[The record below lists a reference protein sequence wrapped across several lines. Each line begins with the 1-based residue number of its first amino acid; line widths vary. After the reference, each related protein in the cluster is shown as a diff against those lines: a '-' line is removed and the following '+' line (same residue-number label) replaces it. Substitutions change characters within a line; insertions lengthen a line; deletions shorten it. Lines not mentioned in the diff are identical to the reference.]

1 MPSDTMQ
8 TSNGGMG
15 STTGQ
20 SPERLTQ
27 AASGVLDQAGRTA
40 ETQASRTMDKAG
52 EALDQVAR
60 AVRDSGNQLREQRPE
75 IAGIADTAAEKVE
88 QVSAYLREH
97 DAREVFSEAER
108 FARRQPALV
117 VGGGLALGLVIGRL
131 LRSGAEPQQGQG
143 SSSYDQGQGGMR
155 GYLGGSASDTTGQ
168 SGWYGGTNG
177 GGSTPGNGYGT
188 GYGTAYDA
196 GTGSL
201 GDTADNLAA
210 TDAAAGSTDYSGGT
224 DDSGIGSASSRSAD
238 YAGTGVMDESG
249 TGAIGAGTD
258 FSADAGSSSLGVTGD
273 DDAASTQTIDAADS
287 GAMDVGAATSPK
299 TRKRRTRST
308 GAE

>member
-15 STTGQ
+15 STGQ

-60 AVRDSGNQLREQRPE
+60 AVRDSGNQLRQERPE

-143 SSSYDQGQGGMR
+143 SQGYDQGQGGMR
-155 GYLGGSASDTTGQ
+155 GYMSGGSADATGQ
-168 SGWYGGTNG
+168 SGWYGGTN

-196 GTGSL
+196 GTGGL

-210 TDAAAGSTDYSGGT
+210 TDAAAGSSH
-224 DDSGIGSASSRSAD
+224 DSGIGAGSSRSSD

-258 FSADAGSSSLGVTGD
+258 ASTGAGSSSLGTTGD
-273 DDAASTQTIDAADS
+273 YDLGTTQTIDAADS
-287 GAMDVGAATSPK
+287 GAMNVGAATEPK

-308 GAE
+308 GAD

>member
-15 STTGQ
+15 SNTDQ

-52 EALDQVAR
+52 ETLEQVAR

-131 LRSGAEPQQGQG
+131 LRSGAEPQQGQA
-143 SSSYDQGQGGMR
+143 SSGKDLDQGGMR
-155 GYLGGSASDTTGQ
+155 GYLRGGSADPTGQ

-196 GTGSL
+196 GTGGL

-210 TDAAAGSTDYSGGT
+210 TDAAVGDAEHSG
-224 DDSGIGSASSRSAD
+224 ASHD
-238 YAGTGVMDESG
+238 YASTQTHDY
-249 TGAIGAGTD
+249 
-258 FSADAGSSSLGVTGD
+258 
-273 DDAASTQTIDAADS
+273 ASTQTIDAAES
-287 GAMDVGAATSPK
+287 GAMNVGAASESK
-299 TRKRRTRST
+299 SRKRRTRST

>member
-1 MPSDTMQ
+1 MPSDTMH
-8 TSNGGMG
+8 TSNGDMG
-15 STTGQ
+15 SSTSQ

-143 SSSYDQGQGGMR
+143 GQGYDRGQGGMR
-155 GYLGGSASDTTGQ
+155 GYLGGGSADATGQ
-168 SGWYGGTNG
+168 SGWYGGTN

-196 GTGSL
+196 GTGGL

-210 TDAAAGSTDYSGGT
+210 TDATAGSTDYSGG
-224 DDSGIGSASSRSAD
+224 IGTASSRSTD

-258 FSADAGSSSLGVTGD
+258 LSTDAGSSSLGTTGD
-273 DDAASTQTIDAADS
+273 DDLGTTQTIDAADS
-287 GAMDVGAATSPK
+287 GAMNVGAASEPK

-308 GAE
+308 GAD

>member
-8 TSNGGMG
+8 TSTDGM
-15 STTGQ
+15 SSSGQ

-52 EALDQVAR
+52 EALEQVAR

-88 QVSAYLREH
+88 QVSTYLRQH
-97 DAREVFSEAER
+97 DAREVISEAER

-117 VGGGLALGLVIGRL
+117 VGGGLALGVIIGRL
-131 LRSGAEPQQGQG
+131 LRSGAEPQQGQ
-143 SSSYDQGQGGMR
+143 SSSGYDQGRGGMR
-155 GYLGGSASDTTGQ
+155 GYLAGGTSDPTGQ
-168 SGWYGGTNG
+168 SGWYGGTN

-196 GTGSL
+196 GTGGL

-210 TDAAAGSTDYSGGT
+210 TDAAAGGTAYSGGT
-224 DDSGIGSASSRSAD
+224 GASSSRSTHD
-238 YAGTGVMDESG
+238 AGTGVMDESG

-258 FSADAGSSSLGVTGD
+258 LSTSAGSSALGTTGD
-273 DDAASTQTIDAADS
+273 YDAAATQTIDAARS
-287 GAMDVGAATSPK
+287 GAMDVGAATEPK
-299 TRKRRTRST
+299 SRKRRTRST
-308 GAE
+308 GAD